1 MDVIKMA
8 KWDFISI
15 IGMQCEQKLQGS
27 KALGNLGDLFPSLF
41 FTFLMSEAIRNR
53 HFDIAPGW

>member
-27 KALGNLGDLFPSLF
+27 KEMCSVFRDGQ
-41 FTFLMSEAIRNR
+41 
-53 HFDIAPGW
+53 